1 MKSSVKIFITGFA
14 SILML
19 GILIVSLSSCTKPA
33 LVPIDD
39 HGGQSTSADALKTA
53 PISSLN
59 TANLLGTWHAT
70 YYFDKK
76 DKTSKL
82 NGYLFNFNANR
93 TVNVTGPISVNG
105 TWSTNASVTRLKL
118 NLGTVKPL
126 SELNEDYAI
135 VSQTATQ
142 LQLTHI
148 SGGNGG
154 TSFLTLEK

>member
-1 MKSSVKIFITGFA
+1 MKPSLKIFISAFA

-19 GILIVSLSSCTKPA
+19 GILIVSLSSCSKSSFLLT
-33 LVPIDD
+33 DD
-39 HGGQSTSADALKTA
+39 KGGLSDSPDALKTM
-53 PISSLN
+53 PISTLN
-59 TANLLGTWHAT
+59 TSTLMGTWHAT

-82 NGYLFNFNANR
+82 NGYTFTMLANG
-93 TVNVTGPISVNG
+93 TINVVGAMNVTGTWSVN
-105 TWSTNASVTRLKL
+105 ASLTKLKL

-135 VSQTATQ
+135 ISQTANQ
-142 LQLTHI
+142 LQLTHV

-154 TSFLTLEK
+154 TSLLTLEK